1 MTPETGLW
9 IGSNTVFA
17 IRAFQILVGLQT
29 SNLGTSDL
37 PRKTD
42 QEVLVAQREEVQ
54 QEGILK
60 AMVVIRTLVAAAAVA
75 VAE

>member
-9 IGSNTVFA
+9 IGCNTVFA
-17 IRAFQILVGLQT
+17 IRAFQILAGLQT

-37 PRKTD
+37 PRKMD
-42 QEVLVAQREEVQ
+42 QEVLVAQQEEVH
-54 QEGILK
+54 QEETLK
-60 AMVVIRTLVAAAAVA
+60 AMEVTRTLAVA